1 MAKLKVNN
9 FDLFMKRRPN
19 LPDWYRFL
27 AYILGL
33 IVAVVIFIN
42 LILPGDT
49 SKSIDSNKNNLSTLA
64 TEVPANTE
72 PNYTDKQINVL
83 TYSGGTEKISSQ
95 ALAVALMVSKS
106 IVSGDF
112 SNVPIPSGDVAPLY
126 NIASDSTFDKI
137 YLNSYTG
144 NDATF
149 TVLINEN
156 PNSKTNIRTNI
167 TVRLTKE
174 SGSWLFPS
182 DLNQGV

>member
-33 IVAVVIFIN
+33 VVAGALFIN
-42 LILPGDT
+42 LILPENT
-49 SKSIDSNKNNLSTLA
+49 SNPSNSSKDALSTLA

-72 PNYTDKQINVL
+72 PTYTDKLINVL
-83 TYSGGTEKISSQ
+83 TYSGDTEKISSQ
-95 ALAVALMVSKS
+95 ALALALMVSKS

-112 SNVPIPSGDVAPLY
+112 SNVPMPSGDVAPLY
-126 NIASDSTFDKI
+126 NIASDSAFDKI
-137 YLNSYTG
+137 YLNTYTG
-144 NDATF
+144 SDATF

-167 TVRLTKE
+167 TLRLTKE
-174 SGSWLFPS
+174 SGFWLFPS